1 MKRLFMVLFGL
12 ASLHAAATAAKAAG
26 EEKTPGKNAGA
37 AASLWP
43 EKMDPSFQGS
53 RPECFKIW
61 VIRNLRFPADR
72 YDVGEEAK
80 VEVAFA
86 IDKNGTL
93 TDLKVTHCE
102 ERHFADRLCKTIA
115 LSPKWSPGRTK
126 GKPVKTELEM
136 RFVFRLVAPPA
147 GQEELGL
154 CAEECDIHTTA
165 DRMPLFCGGGPDGFR
180 AWVQRQVDSLMGP
193 GALTEPRKLILRFVV
208 GKDGRV
214 TPAPKPKY
222 RDEDALE
229 QTVRQA
235 IAAAPAW
242 TPATIDGERVRFGVS
257 MPVAFGPG
265 AAGAEYSDKDA
276 YRVVEVMPK
285 FFGGGLDKFRSWV
298 MAEVRYPSDML
309 KRGVQGRVVAAFV
322 VDKEGGLRWWR
333 FSSRRIRNFRKRSL
347 VCLDVRRGGRRA
359 GRTVRLSGWNTR
371 CRSISKFA
379 RNCGSR
385 AAPPAGTGVHPVRI
399 DTAARLP
406 PACLP
411 RAPANAAL
419 LLRNAAT
426 LLNTGPLRFFCAV
439 FDFDFHLF
447 LQIRNF
453 FVPLRTRNVRGT
465 DYNKL
470 N

>member
-12 ASLHAAATAAKAAG
+12 ASLHVAATAAKTAG
-26 EEKTPGKNAGA
+26 EEKAPGKNAGA

-72 YDVGEEAK
+72 YDVGDEAK
-80 VEVAFA
+80 VEVVFA

-193 GALTEPRKLILRFVV
+193 GALMEPRKLILRFVV

-265 AAGAEYSDKDA
+265 AARAEYSDKDA

-359 GRTVRLSGWNTR
+359 GRTVRSSGWNTR

-406 PACLP
+406 PACQGRPVTP
-411 RAPANAAL
+411 RSCFGMPQL
-419 LLRNAAT
+419 S
-426 LLNTGPLRFFCAV
+426 
-439 FDFDFHLF
+439 
-447 LQIRNF
+447 
-453 FVPLRTRNVRGT
+453 
-465 DYNKL
+465 
-470 N
+470 

>member
-12 ASLHAAATAAKAAG
+12 ASLHAAATAAKTAG

-72 YDVGEEAK
+72 YDVGDEAK
-80 VEVAFA
+80 VEVVFA

-359 GRTVRLSGWNTR
+359 GRTVPSSGRNTR
-371 CRSISKFA
+371 CRPISKFA

-399 DTAARLP
+399 DIAARLP
-406 PACLP
+406 PDCPP
-411 RAPANAAL
+411 RASGNAAL

>member
-12 ASLHAAATAAKAAG
+12 ASLHAAATAAKTAG
-26 EEKTPGKNAGA
+26 EEKIPGKNAGA

-72 YDVGEEAK
+72 YDVGDEAK
-80 VEVAFA
+80 VEVVFA

-193 GALTEPRKLILRFVV
+193 GALTEPRKLFLRFVV

-322 VDKEGGLRWWR
+322 VDKEGGYDGGD
-333 FSSRRIRNFRKRSL
+333 SRVAASAIFGSGRSRAWTCAA
-347 VCLDVRRGGRRA
+347 VDAGQA
-359 GRTVRLSGWNTR
+359 GR
-371 CRSISKFA
+371 CA
-379 RNCGSR
+379 RPGGIH
-385 AAPPAGTGVHPVRI
+385 AAGRFQNSLGTAVPERRRRPEPGFIPFVL
-399 DTAARLP
+399 TQP
-406 PACLP
+406 PACRLP
-411 RAPANAAL
+411 AKGAR
-419 LLRNAAT
+419 
-426 LLNTGPLRFFCAV
+426 
-439 FDFDFHLF
+439 
-447 LQIRNF
+447 
-453 FVPLRTRNVRGT
+453 
-465 DYNKL
+465 
-470 N
+470 

>member
-1 MKRLFMVLFGL
+1 MWLRPPRKPPERKRPP
-12 ASLHAAATAAKAAG
+12 
-26 EEKTPGKNAGA
+26 EKTPVRRPAFG
-37 AASLWP
+37 P

-72 YDVGEEAK
+72 YDVGDEAK
-80 VEVAFA
+80 VEVVFA

-102 ERHFADRLCKTIA
+102 ERAFCRPALQDDRPVA
-115 LSPKWSPGRTK
+115 EMVARTDE
-126 GKPVKTELEM
+126 GEAVKTELEM

-193 GALTEPRKLILRFVV
+193 GALMEPRKLILRFVV

-322 VDKEGGLRWWR
+322 VDKEGRITMVEILESPHPQFSEAVARVLGRAPRWTPGRQDGALVRVEYTLPVDFKIRSEQR
-333 FSSRRIRNFRKRSL
+333 FPTGAAGRNRGSSRS
-347 VCLDVRRGGRRA
+347 
-359 GRTVRLSGWNTR
+359 
-371 CRSISKFA
+371 
-379 RNCGSR
+379 
-385 AAPPAGTGVHPVRI
+385 
-399 DTAARLP
+399 
-406 PACLP
+406 
-411 RAPANAAL
+411 
-419 LLRNAAT
+419 
-426 LLNTGPLRFFCAV
+426 
-439 FDFDFHLF
+439 
-447 LQIRNF
+447 
-453 FVPLRTRNVRGT
+453 
-465 DYNKL
+465 Y
-470 N
+470 

>member
-12 ASLHAAATAAKAAG
+12 ASLHVAATAAKTAG
-26 EEKTPGKNAGA
+26 EEKAPGKNAGA

-72 YDVGEEAK
+72 YDVGDEAK
-80 VEVAFA
+80 VEVVFA

-102 ERHFADRLCKTIA
+102 ERAFCRPALQDDRPVA
-115 LSPKWSPGRTK
+115 EMVARTDE
-126 GKPVKTELEM
+126 GEAVKTELEM

-193 GALTEPRKLILRFVV
+193 GALMEPRKLILRFVV

-235 IAAAPAW
+235 IARSRVDSGDD
-242 TPATIDGERVRFGVS
+242 DGERVRFGVS

-265 AAGAEYSDKDA
+265 PPGAEYSDKDA

-322 VDKEGGLRWWR
+322 VDKEGRITMVEILESPHPQFSEAVARVLGRAPRWTPGRQDGALVRVEYTLPVDFKIRSEQR
-333 FSSRRIRNFRKRSL
+333 FPTGAAGRNRGSSRS
-347 VCLDVRRGGRRA
+347 
-359 GRTVRLSGWNTR
+359 
-371 CRSISKFA
+371 
-379 RNCGSR
+379 
-385 AAPPAGTGVHPVRI
+385 
-399 DTAARLP
+399 
-406 PACLP
+406 
-411 RAPANAAL
+411 
-419 LLRNAAT
+419 
-426 LLNTGPLRFFCAV
+426 
-439 FDFDFHLF
+439 
-447 LQIRNF
+447 
-453 FVPLRTRNVRGT
+453 
-465 DYNKL
+465 Y
-470 N
+470 

>member
-12 ASLHAAATAAKAAG
+12 ASLHVAATAAKTAG
-26 EEKTPGKNAGA
+26 EEKIPGKNAGA

-72 YDVGEEAK
+72 YDVGDEAK
-80 VEVAFA
+80 VEVVFA

-322 VDKEGGLRWWR
+322 VDKEGRITMVEILESPHPQFSEAVARVLGRASRWTPGRQDGALVRVEYTLPVDFKIRSEQR
-333 FSSRRIRNFRKRSL
+333 FPTAAAGRDRGSSRS
-347 VCLDVRRGGRRA
+347 
-359 GRTVRLSGWNTR
+359 
-371 CRSISKFA
+371 
-379 RNCGSR
+379 
-385 AAPPAGTGVHPVRI
+385 
-399 DTAARLP
+399 
-406 PACLP
+406 
-411 RAPANAAL
+411 
-419 LLRNAAT
+419 
-426 LLNTGPLRFFCAV
+426 
-439 FDFDFHLF
+439 
-447 LQIRNF
+447 
-453 FVPLRTRNVRGT
+453 
-465 DYNKL
+465 Y
-470 N
+470 

>member
-1 MKRLFMVLFGL
+1 
-12 ASLHAAATAAKAAG
+12 
-26 EEKTPGKNAGA
+26 
-37 AASLWP
+37 
-43 EKMDPSFQGS
+43 
-53 RPECFKIW
+53 
-61 VIRNLRFPADR
+61 
-72 YDVGEEAK
+72 
-80 VEVAFA
+80 
-86 IDKNGTL
+86 
-93 TDLKVTHCE
+93 
-102 ERHFADRLCKTIA
+102 
-115 LSPKWSPGRTK
+115 
-126 GKPVKTELEM
+126 
-136 RFVFRLVAPPA
+136 
-147 GQEELGL
+147 
-154 CAEECDIHTTA
+154 
-165 DRMPLFCGGGPDGFR
+165 
-180 AWVQRQVDSLMGP
+180 MGP

-359 GRTVRLSGWNTR
+359 GRTVRSSGWNTR

-399 DTAARLP
+399 DTAAR
-406 PACLP
+406 LP

>member
-12 ASLHAAATAAKAAG
+12 ASLHAAATAAKTAG

-72 YDVGEEAK
+72 YDVGDEAK
-80 VEVAFA
+80 VEVVFA

-276 YRVVEVMPK
+276 YRVVEVMPE

-359 GRTVRLSGWNTR
+359 GRTVRSSGWNTR

-406 PACLP
+406 PACQGRPVTP
-411 RAPANAAL
+411 RSCFGMPQL
-419 LLRNAAT
+419 S
-426 LLNTGPLRFFCAV
+426 
-439 FDFDFHLF
+439 
-447 LQIRNF
+447 
-453 FVPLRTRNVRGT
+453 
-465 DYNKL
+465 
-470 N
+470 

>member
-1 MKRLFMVLFGL
+1 M
-12 ASLHAAATAAKAAG
+12 
-26 EEKTPGKNAGA
+26 
-37 AASLWP
+37 
-43 EKMDPSFQGS
+43 
-53 RPECFKIW
+53 
-61 VIRNLRFPADR
+61 IRNLRFPADR
-72 YDVGEEAK
+72 YDVGDEAK
-80 VEVAFA
+80 VEVVFA

-322 VDKEGGLRWWR
+322 VDKEGRSTRVEILESPHPQFSEAVVRVLGRAPRWTPGRQDGALVRVEYTLPVDFKIRSELRFPSGAAGR
-333 FSSRRIRNFRKRSL
+333 NRGSSRS
-347 VCLDVRRGGRRA
+347 
-359 GRTVRLSGWNTR
+359 
-371 CRSISKFA
+371 
-379 RNCGSR
+379 
-385 AAPPAGTGVHPVRI
+385 
-399 DTAARLP
+399 
-406 PACLP
+406 
-411 RAPANAAL
+411 
-419 LLRNAAT
+419 
-426 LLNTGPLRFFCAV
+426 
-439 FDFDFHLF
+439 
-447 LQIRNF
+447 
-453 FVPLRTRNVRGT
+453 
-465 DYNKL
+465 Y
-470 N
+470 

>member
-12 ASLHAAATAAKAAG
+12 ASLHAAATAAKTAG
-26 EEKTPGKNAGA
+26 EEKIPGKNAGA

-72 YDVGEEAK
+72 YDVGDEAK
-80 VEVAFA
+80 VEVVFA
-86 IDKNGTL
+86 IDKKGTL

-235 IAAAPAW
+235 IAEAPAW

-322 VDKEGGLRWWR
+322 VDKEGRITMVEILESPHPQFSEAVARVLGRASRWTPGRQDGALVRVEYTLPVDFKIRSELRFPSGAAGR
-333 FSSRRIRNFRKRSL
+333 NRGSSRS
-347 VCLDVRRGGRRA
+347 
-359 GRTVRLSGWNTR
+359 
-371 CRSISKFA
+371 
-379 RNCGSR
+379 
-385 AAPPAGTGVHPVRI
+385 
-399 DTAARLP
+399 
-406 PACLP
+406 
-411 RAPANAAL
+411 
-419 LLRNAAT
+419 
-426 LLNTGPLRFFCAV
+426 
-439 FDFDFHLF
+439 
-447 LQIRNF
+447 
-453 FVPLRTRNVRGT
+453 
-465 DYNKL
+465 Y
-470 N
+470 

>member
-12 ASLHAAATAAKAAG
+12 ASLHAAATAAKTAG

-72 YDVGEEAK
+72 YDVGDEAK
-80 VEVAFA
+80 VEVVFA

-371 CRSISKFA
+371 CRAISKFA

-406 PACLP
+406 PACQGRPVTP
-411 RAPANAAL
+411 RSCFGMPQL
-419 LLRNAAT
+419 S
-426 LLNTGPLRFFCAV
+426 
-439 FDFDFHLF
+439 
-447 LQIRNF
+447 
-453 FVPLRTRNVRGT
+453 
-465 DYNKL
+465 
-470 N
+470 

>member
-12 ASLHAAATAAKAAG
+12 ASLHAAATAAKTAG

-61 VIRNLRFPADR
+61 EIRNLRFPADR
-72 YDVGEEAK
+72 YDVGDEAK
-80 VEVAFA
+80 VEVVFA

-406 PACLP
+406 PACQGRPVTP
-411 RAPANAAL
+411 RSCFGMPQL
-419 LLRNAAT
+419 S
-426 LLNTGPLRFFCAV
+426 
-439 FDFDFHLF
+439 
-447 LQIRNF
+447 
-453 FVPLRTRNVRGT
+453 
-465 DYNKL
+465 
-470 N
+470 

>member
-12 ASLHAAATAAKAAG
+12 ASLHAAATAAKTAG

-72 YDVGEEAK
+72 YDVGDEAK
-80 VEVAFA
+80 VEVVFA

-333 FSSRRIRNFRKRSL
+333 FSSRRIHNFRKRSL

-359 GRTVRLSGWNTR
+359 GRTVRSSGWNTR

-406 PACLP
+406 PACQGRPVTP
-411 RAPANAAL
+411 RSCFGMPQL
-419 LLRNAAT
+419 S
-426 LLNTGPLRFFCAV
+426 
-439 FDFDFHLF
+439 
-447 LQIRNF
+447 
-453 FVPLRTRNVRGT
+453 
-465 DYNKL
+465 
-470 N
+470 

>member
-72 YDVGEEAK
+72 YDVGDEAK
-80 VEVAFA
+80 VEVVFA

-347 VCLDVRRGGRRA
+347 ACLDVRRGGRRA
-359 GRTVRLSGWNTR
+359 GRTVRSSGWNTR

-406 PACLP
+406 PACQGRPVTP
-411 RAPANAAL
+411 RSCFGMPQL
-419 LLRNAAT
+419 S
-426 LLNTGPLRFFCAV
+426 
-439 FDFDFHLF
+439 
-447 LQIRNF
+447 
-453 FVPLRTRNVRGT
+453 
-465 DYNKL
+465 
-470 N
+470 

>member
-12 ASLHAAATAAKAAG
+12 ASLHAAATAAKTAG

-72 YDVGEEAK
+72 YDVGDEAK
-80 VEVAFA
+80 VEVVFA

-359 GRTVRLSGWNTR
+359 GRTVRSSGWNTR

-379 RNCGSR
+379 RNGGSR

-406 PACLP
+406 PACQGRPVTP
-411 RAPANAAL
+411 RSCFGMPQL
-419 LLRNAAT
+419 S
-426 LLNTGPLRFFCAV
+426 
-439 FDFDFHLF
+439 
-447 LQIRNF
+447 
-453 FVPLRTRNVRGT
+453 
-465 DYNKL
+465 
-470 N
+470 

>member
-12 ASLHAAATAAKAAG
+12 ASLHAAATAAKTAG

-72 YDVGEEAK
+72 YDVGDEAK
-80 VEVAFA
+80 VEVAFT

-102 ERHFADRLCKTIA
+102 ERHFADRLCKAIA
-115 LSPKWSPGRTK
+115 LSPKWSPGRKK

-229 QTVRQA
+229 QTVRQVV
-235 IAAAPAW
+235 AAAPAW
-242 TPATIDGERVRFGVS
+242 TPATIAGERVRFGVS
-257 MPVAFGPG
+257 MPVAFGPE
-265 AAGAEYSDKDA
+265 AAGTEYNDKDA

-359 GRTVRLSGWNTR
+359 GRTVRSSGWNTR

-379 RNCGSR
+379 RNSGSR
-385 AAPPAGTGVHPVRI
+385 PAPPARTGVHPVRI
-399 DTAARLP
+399 DIAACP
-406 PACLP
+406 PDCPP
-411 RAPANAAL
+411 RAPGNAAL

>member
-12 ASLHAAATAAKAAG
+12 ASLHAAATAAKTAG

-72 YDVGEEAK
+72 YDVGDEAK

-359 GRTVRLSGWNTR
+359 GRTVRSSGWNTR
-371 CRSISKFA
+371 CQSISKFA

-406 PACLP
+406 PACQGRPVTP
-411 RAPANAAL
+411 RSCFGMPQL
-419 LLRNAAT
+419 S
-426 LLNTGPLRFFCAV
+426 
-439 FDFDFHLF
+439 
-447 LQIRNF
+447 
-453 FVPLRTRNVRGT
+453 
-465 DYNKL
+465 
-470 N
+470 

>member
-12 ASLHAAATAAKAAG
+12 ASLHAAATAAKTAG

-72 YDVGEEAK
+72 YDVGDEAK

-347 VCLDVRRGGRRA
+347 ACLDVRRGGRRA
-359 GRTVRLSGWNTR
+359 GRTVRSSGWNTR

-379 RNCGSR
+379 RNSGSR

-406 PACLP
+406 PACQGRPLTP
-411 RAPANAAL
+411 RSCFGMPQL
-419 LLRNAAT
+419 S
-426 LLNTGPLRFFCAV
+426 
-439 FDFDFHLF
+439 
-447 LQIRNF
+447 
-453 FVPLRTRNVRGT
+453 
-465 DYNKL
+465 
-470 N
+470 

>member
-12 ASLHAAATAAKAAG
+12 APLHAAATAAKTAG

-72 YDVGEEAK
+72 YDVGDEAK
-80 VEVAFA
+80 VEVVFA

-359 GRTVRLSGWNTR
+359 GRTVRSSGWNTR

-406 PACLP
+406 ACLP
-411 RAPANAAL
+411 ARLPAKGA
-419 LLRNAAT
+419 R
-426 LLNTGPLRFFCAV
+426 
-439 FDFDFHLF
+439 
-447 LQIRNF
+447 
-453 FVPLRTRNVRGT
+453 
-465 DYNKL
+465 
-470 N
+470 

>member
-1 MKRLFMVLFGL
+1 MVLFGL
-12 ASLHAAATAAKAAG
+12 ASLHAAATAAKTAG

-72 YDVGEEAK
+72 YDVGDEAK

-180 AWVQRQVDSLMGP
+180 AWVQRQADGSGCAHGAAETDPAVCRRKGRAGDSCPQTEIPGRGCFGTDGASGHCRGSCVDS
-193 GALTEPRKLILRFVV
+193 
-208 GKDGRV
+208 
-214 TPAPKPKY
+214 
-222 RDEDALE
+222 
-229 QTVRQA
+229 
-235 IAAAPAW
+235 
-242 TPATIDGERVRFGVS
+242 
-257 MPVAFGPG
+257 
-265 AAGAEYSDKDA
+265 SDD
-276 YRVVEVMPK
+276 
-285 FFGGGLDKFRSWV
+285 
-298 MAEVRYPSDML
+298 
-309 KRGVQGRVVAAFV
+309 
-322 VDKEGGLRWWR
+322 
-333 FSSRRIRNFRKRSL
+333 
-347 VCLDVRRGGRRA
+347 
-359 GRTVRLSGWNTR
+359 
-371 CRSISKFA
+371 
-379 RNCGSR
+379 
-385 AAPPAGTGVHPVRI
+385 
-399 DTAARLP
+399 
-406 PACLP
+406 
-411 RAPANAAL
+411 
-419 LLRNAAT
+419 
-426 LLNTGPLRFFCAV
+426 
-439 FDFDFHLF
+439 
-447 LQIRNF
+447 
-453 FVPLRTRNVRGT
+453 
-465 DYNKL
+465 
-470 N
+470 

>member
-12 ASLHAAATAAKAAG
+12 ASLHAAATAAKTAG

-72 YDVGEEAK
+72 YDVGDEAK
-80 VEVAFA
+80 VEVVFA

-359 GRTVRLSGWNTR
+359 GRTVRSSGWNTR

-385 AAPPAGTGVHPVRI
+385 AGFIPFVLTQ
-399 DTAARLP
+399 P
-406 PACLP
+406 PACPPVCPPDCPP
-411 RAPANAAL
+411 RAPGNAAL